1 MFDKMGMATS
11 TRIVKFFVCA
21 MWPFFLITKISKM
34 EEKMKKC
41 LAFLVSSLLS
51 VAAFADGWYVCMGSF
66 KNLDKAKE
74 RARVL
79 SVEGFDVFVSEVKR
93 TGNEKLY
100 RVLFSESFAR
110 KSDASSRRNE
120 FLSKNSIKRLGLS
133 DLWCC
138 ESDGRRVGGN
148 APLDRQVVVRNRN
161 PEGNADEQM
170 PPSRPAPVS
179 QTVVV
184 SVNGEEKQRFEIN
197 SDDRLIKV
205 NVNIDETERSAVSE
219 SLSLENGQSATELKT
234 LEENGEALL
243 QKSLDSSAL
252 PASSSAENPDSEPL
266 PATSSETESS
276 SATAPSDVA
285 ASAETAE
292 LSSETEPSDSTASS
306 ESANPD
312 VTAVSSEVAVSSETA
327 NPAVAAEPSSEDTN
341 SSSDVPPIEDV
352 EVKTVENSD
361 SEISSVEDA
370 K

>member
-120 FLSKNSIKRLGLS
+120 FLSKDSVKRLGLS

-138 ESDGRRVGGN
+138 ESDGRRVGEN
-148 APLDRQVVVRNRN
+148 VPLDRQVVVRNRN
-161 PEGNADEQM
+161 PEGNADSQ
-170 PPSRPAPVS
+170 PLPVRPAPVS

-205 NVNIDETERSAVSE
+205 NVNIDETERSADSM
-219 SLSLENGQSATELKT
+219 SLSVGDGQSATELKT

-243 QKSLDSSAL
+243 QKSLDSSVL
-252 PASSSAENPDSEPL
+252 PASSSAEKTASEPL
-266 PATSSETESS
+266 PATPSETESS
-276 SATAPSDVA
+276 SATAPS
-285 ASAETAE
+285 
-292 LSSETEPSDSTASS
+292 SETEPS

-312 VTAVSSEVAVSSETA
+312 VTESSSDAAVPAENENPSEVAE
-327 NPAVAAEPSSEDTN
+327 PADA
-341 SSSDVPPIEDV
+341 SSDVVSAEDADAM
-352 EVKTVENSD
+352 TAENSD

>member
-79 SVEGFDVFVSEVKR
+79 SVEGFDVFVSEVER
-93 TGNEKLY
+93 IGNEKLY
-100 RVLFSESFAR
+100 RVLFSESFAQKR
-110 KSDASSRRNE
+110 DASSKRNE
-120 FLSKNSIKRLGLS
+120 FLSKDSIKRLGLS

-138 ESDGRRVGGN
+138 ESDGRRAGENV
-148 APLDRQVVVRNRN
+148 PLDRQVVVRNRN
-161 PEGNADEQM
+161 PEGNADSQSL
-170 PPSRPAPVS
+170 PVRPAPVS

-205 NVNIDETERSAVSE
+205 NVNIDETERSADSM
-219 SLSLENGQSATELKT
+219 SLSVVDGQSATELKT

-266 PATSSETESS
+266 PATPSETESS
-276 SATAPSDVA
+276 SATAPSDAV
-285 ASAETAE
+285 EP
-292 LSSETEPSDSTASS
+292 SSETEPSDSTASS
-306 ESANPD
+306 ESENPD
-312 VTAVSSEVAVSSETA
+312 VTAASSDAAVPAENENPSEVTE
-327 NPAVAAEPSSEDTN
+327 PADA
-341 SSSDVPPIEDV
+341 SSDVPPIEDV

>member
-1 MFDKMGMATS
+1 MFDYRNGHSATDYEDF
-11 TRIVKFFVCA
+11 RLRPVAI
-21 MWPFFLITKISKM
+21 FFLITKISKM

-79 SVEGFDVFVSEVKR
+79 SVEGFDVFVSEVER

-100 RVLFSESFAR
+100 RVLFSESFAQ
-110 KSDASSRRNE
+110 KSGAVSKRNE

-148 APLDRQVVVRNRN
+148 ASLDRQVVVRNRN

-205 NVNIDETERSAVSE
+205 NVNIDETERSADSM
-219 SLSLENGQSATELKT
+219 SLSVGDGQSATELKT

-252 PASSSAENPDSEPL
+252 PASSSAENPASEPL
-266 PATSSETESS
+266 PATPSETESS
-276 SATAPSDVA
+276 SATALSDA
-285 ASAETAE
+285 AEP
-292 LSSETEPSDSTASS
+292 SSETEPSDSATSS
-306 ESANPD
+306 ESENP
-312 VTAVSSEVAVSSETA
+312 SEPAASSETA
-327 NPAVAAEPSSEDTN
+327 NPAVAAESSSEDTN

>member
-1 MFDKMGMATS
+1 
-11 TRIVKFFVCA
+11 
-21 MWPFFLITKISKM
+21 
-34 EEKMKKC
+34 MKKC

-79 SVEGFDVFVSEVKR
+79 SVEGFDVFVSEVER
-93 TGNEKLY
+93 IGNEKLY
-100 RVLFSESFAR
+100 RVLFSESFVQKREATS
-110 KSDASSRRNE
+110 KRNE
-120 FLSKNSIKRLGLS
+120 FLSKDSIKRLGLS

-138 ESDGRRVGGN
+138 ESDGRRVGEN
-148 APLDRQVVVRNRN
+148 VPLDRQVVVRNRN
-161 PEGNADEQM
+161 PEGNAAVQE

-184 SVNGEEKQRFEIN
+184 SVTGEEKQRFEIN

-205 NVNIDETERSAVSE
+205 NVNIDETERSADSM
-219 SLSLENGQSATELKT
+219 SLSVGDGQSATELKT

-252 PASSSAENPDSEPL
+252 PASSSAENPASEPL
-266 PATSSETESS
+266 PATPSETESS
-276 SATAPSDVA
+276 SATAP
-285 ASAETAE
+285 
-292 LSSETEPSDSTASS
+292 SSETEPSDSTASS
-306 ESANPD
+306 ESENPSEPAASSE
-312 VTAVSSEVAVSSETA
+312 TAVSEETA
-327 NPAVAAEPSSEDTN
+327 NPAVASEPSPEDTN

>member
-1 MFDKMGMATS
+1 MG
-11 TRIVKFFVCA
+11 
-21 MWPFFLITKISKM
+21 
-34 EEKMKKC
+34 EKMKKC

-79 SVEGFDVFVSEVKR
+79 SVEGFDVFVSEVER

-100 RVLFSESFAR
+100 RVLFSESFAQKR
-110 KSDASSRRNE
+110 EATSKRNE

-138 ESDGRRVGGN
+138 ESDGRRVGEN
-148 APLDRQVVVRNRN
+148 VPLDRQVVVRNRN
-161 PEGNADEQM
+161 PEGNADSQ
-170 PPSRPAPVS
+170 PLPVRPAPVS

-205 NVNIDETERSAVSE
+205 NVNIDETERSADSM
-219 SLSLENGQSATELKT
+219 SLSVGDGQSATELKT

-243 QKSLDSSAL
+243 QKSLDSSEL
-252 PASSSAENPDSEPL
+252 PASSSAENPASEPL
-266 PATSSETESS
+266 PATPSETESS
-276 SATAPSDVA
+276 SATAPSDAA
-285 ASAETAE
+285 ASSEGENPSESAA
-292 LSSETEPSDSTASS
+292 SSET
-306 ESANPD
+306 
-312 VTAVSSEVAVSSETA
+312 AVSSETA
-327 NPAVAAEPSSEDTN
+327 DPAVASESSPEDTN

-352 EVKTVENSD
+352 DVKTVENAD

>member
-1 MFDKMGMATS
+1 
-11 TRIVKFFVCA
+11 
-21 MWPFFLITKISKM
+21 
-34 EEKMKKC
+34 MKKC
-41 LAFLVSSLLS
+41 LAFLVASLLS

-79 SVEGFDVFVSEVKR
+79 SVEGFDVFVSEVER

-100 RVLFSESFAR
+100 RVLFSESFAQ
-110 KSDASSRRNE
+110 KSGAVSKRNE
-120 FLSKNSIKRLGLS
+120 FLFKDNIKRLGLS

-138 ESDGRRVGGN
+138 ESDGRRVGEN
-148 APLDRQVVVRNRN
+148 VPLDRQVVVRNRN

-205 NVNIDETERSAVSE
+205 NVNIDETERSADSM
-219 SLSLENGQSATELKT
+219 SLSVGDGQSATELKT

-266 PATSSETESS
+266 PATPSETESS
-276 SATAPSDVA
+276 SATAP
-285 ASAETAE
+285 
-292 LSSETEPSDSTASS
+292 SSETEPSDSTASS
-306 ESANPD
+306 ESENP
-312 VTAVSSEVAVSSETA
+312 SEPAVSSETA
-327 NPAVAAEPSSEDTN
+327 NPAFASEPSPEDTN

>member
-1 MFDKMGMATS
+1 
-11 TRIVKFFVCA
+11 
-21 MWPFFLITKISKM
+21 
-34 EEKMKKC
+34 MKKC

-79 SVEGFDVFVSEVKR
+79 SVEGFDVFVSEVER

-100 RVLFSESFAR
+100 RVLFSESFAQ
-110 KSDASSRRNE
+110 KSGAVSKRNE
-120 FLSKNSIKRLGLS
+120 FLSKSSVKRLGLS

-138 ESDGRRVGGN
+138 ESDGRRAGENV
-148 APLDRQVVVRNRN
+148 PLDRQVVVRNRN
-161 PEGNADEQM
+161 PEGNADSQ
-170 PPSRPAPVS
+170 PLPVRPAPVS

-197 SDDRLIKV
+197 SD
-205 NVNIDETERSAVSE
+205 ETERSADSM
-219 SLSLENGQSATELKT
+219 SLSVGDGQSATELKT

-243 QKSLDSSAL
+243 QKSLDSPEL
-252 PASSSAENPDSEPL
+252 PASSSAEKTASEPL
-266 PATSSETESS
+266 PATPSETESS
-276 SATAPSDVA
+276 SAA
-285 ASAETAE
+285 AS
-292 LSSETEPSDSTASS
+292 SSETEPSEPAASS
-306 ESANPD
+306 ETSASAD
-312 VTAVSSEVAVSSETA
+312 TAEPTEDA
-327 NPAVAAEPSSEDTN
+327 NPAVAAESSPEDTN

>member
-1 MFDKMGMATS
+1 MG
-11 TRIVKFFVCA
+11 
-21 MWPFFLITKISKM
+21 
-34 EEKMKKC
+34 EKMKKC

-79 SVEGFDVFVSEVKR
+79 SVEGFDVFVSEVER

-100 RVLFSESFAR
+100 RVLFSESFAQKR
-110 KSDASSRRNE
+110 EATSKRNE

-138 ESDGRRVGGN
+138 ESDGRRVGEN

-161 PEGNADEQM
+161 PEGNADSQ
-170 PPSRPAPVS
+170 PLPVRPAPVS

-205 NVNIDETERSAVSE
+205 NVNIDETERSADSM
-219 SLSLENGQSATELKT
+219 SLSVGDGQSATELKT
-234 LEENGEALL
+234 LEDNGEALL

-252 PASSSAENPDSEPL
+252 PASSSAENPATEPL
-266 PATSSETESS
+266 PATPSETESS
-276 SATAPSDVA
+276 SATA
-285 ASAETAE
+285 
-292 LSSETEPSDSTASS
+292 LSFETEPSDSTASS
-306 ESANPD
+306 ESENP
-312 VTAVSSEVAVSSETA
+312 SEPAASSETA
-327 NPAVAAEPSSEDTN
+327 DPAVASEPSSEDTN

>member
-1 MFDKMGMATS
+1 MG
-11 TRIVKFFVCA
+11 
-21 MWPFFLITKISKM
+21 
-34 EEKMKKC
+34 EKMKKC

-79 SVEGFDVFVSEVKR
+79 SVEGFDVFVSEVER

-100 RVLFSESFAR
+100 RVLFSESFAQKR
-110 KSDASSRRNE
+110 EATSKRNE

-138 ESDGRRVGGN
+138 ESDGRRVGEN
-148 APLDRQVVVRNRN
+148 VPLDRQVVVRNRN
-161 PEGNADEQM
+161 PEGNADSQ
-170 PPSRPAPVS
+170 PLPVRPAPVS

-205 NVNIDETERSAVSE
+205 NVNIDETERSADSM
-219 SLSLENGQSATELKT
+219 SLSVGDGQSATELKT

-243 QKSLDSSAL
+243 QKSLDSSEL
-252 PASSSAENPDSEPL
+252 PASSSAENPASEPL
-266 PATSSETESS
+266 PATPSETESS
-276 SATAPSDVA
+276 SVTAPSDAA
-285 ASAETAE
+285 ASSEGENPSESAA
-292 LSSETEPSDSTASS
+292 SSET
-306 ESANPD
+306 
-312 VTAVSSEVAVSSETA
+312 AVSSETA
-327 NPAVAAEPSSEDTN
+327 DPAVASESSPEDTN

-352 EVKTVENSD
+352 DVKTVENAD

>member
-1 MFDKMGMATS
+1 
-11 TRIVKFFVCA
+11 
-21 MWPFFLITKISKM
+21 M

-41 LAFLVSSLLS
+41 LAFLVASLLS
-51 VAAFADGWYVCMGSF
+51 VATFADGWYVCMGSF

-79 SVEGFDVFVSEVKR
+79 SVEGFDVFVSEVER

-100 RVLFSESFAR
+100 RVLFSESFAQ
-110 KSDASSRRNE
+110 KSGAVSKRNE
-120 FLSKNSIKRLGLS
+120 FLFKDNIKRLGLS

-138 ESDGRRVGGN
+138 ESDGRRVGEN
-148 APLDRQVVVRNRN
+148 VPLDRQVVVRNRN

-205 NVNIDETERSAVSE
+205 NVNIDETERSADSM
-219 SLSLENGQSATELKT
+219 SLSVGDGQSATELKT

-252 PASSSAENPDSEPL
+252 PASSSAENPASEHL
-266 PATSSETESS
+266 PATPSETESS
-276 SATAPSDVA
+276 SATAP
-285 ASAETAE
+285 
-292 LSSETEPSDSTASS
+292 SSETEPSDSTASS
-306 ESANPD
+306 ESENP
-312 VTAVSSEVAVSSETA
+312 SEPAVSSETA
-327 NPAVAAEPSSEDTN
+327 NPAFASEPSPEDTN

>member
-1 MFDKMGMATS
+1 MK
-11 TRIVKFFVCA
+11 IFVCA
-21 MWPFFLITKISKM
+21 LWPFFLITKISKM
-34 EEKMKKC
+34 GEKMKKC

-79 SVEGFDVFVSEVKR
+79 SVEGFDVFVSEVER

-100 RVLFSESFAR
+100 RVLFSESFAQ
-110 KSDASSRRNE
+110 KSGAVSKRNE
-120 FLSKNSIKRLGLS
+120 FLSKSSVKRLGLS

-138 ESDGRRVGGN
+138 ESDGRRVGEN
-148 APLDRQVVVRNRN
+148 VPLDRQVVVRNRN
-161 PEGNADEQM
+161 PEGNADSQ
-170 PPSRPAPVS
+170 PLPVRPAPVS

-205 NVNIDETERSAVSE
+205 NVNIDETERSADSM
-219 SLSLENGQSATELKT
+219 SLSVGDGQSATELKT

-252 PASSSAENPDSEPL
+252 PASSSAENPASEPL
-266 PATSSETESS
+266 PATPSETESS
-276 SATAPSDVA
+276 SATAPSDAA
-285 ASAETAE
+285 ASSEGENPSESAA
-292 LSSETEPSDSTASS
+292 SSET
-306 ESANPD
+306 
-312 VTAVSSEVAVSSETA
+312 AVSSETA
-327 NPAVAAEPSSEDTN
+327 DPAVASESSPEDTN

-352 EVKTVENSD
+352 DVKTVENAD

>member
-1 MFDKMGMATS
+1 MG
-11 TRIVKFFVCA
+11 
-21 MWPFFLITKISKM
+21 
-34 EEKMKKC
+34 EKMKKC

-100 RVLFSESFAR
+100 RVLFSESFAQKR
-110 KSDASSRRNE
+110 DASSKRNE

-138 ESDGRRVGGN
+138 ESDGRRVGEN
-148 APLDRQVVVRNRN
+148 VPLDRQVVVRNRP
-161 PEGNADEQM
+161 PEGNADSQ
-170 PPSRPAPVS
+170 PLPVRPAPVS

-205 NVNIDETERSAVSE
+205 NVNIDETERSADSM
-219 SLSLENGQSATELKT
+219 SLSVGDGQSATELKT

-252 PASSSAENPDSEPL
+252 PASSSAENSDSEPL
-266 PATSSETESS
+266 PATPSETESS

-285 ASAETAE
+285 EP
-292 LSSETEPSDSTASS
+292 SSETEPSDSTASS
-306 ESANPD
+306 E
-312 VTAVSSEVAVSSETA
+312 TA
-327 NPAVAAEPSSEDTN
+327 NPAVASEPSPEDTN

>member
-1 MFDKMGMATS
+1 
-11 TRIVKFFVCA
+11 
-21 MWPFFLITKISKM
+21 
-34 EEKMKKC
+34 MKKC

-79 SVEGFDVFVSEVKR
+79 SVEGFDVFVSEVER

-100 RVLFSESFAR
+100 RVLFSESFAQKR
-110 KSDASSRRNE
+110 EATSKRNE
-120 FLSKNSIKRLGLS
+120 FLSKDSIKRLGLS

-138 ESDGRRVGGN
+138 ESDGRRAGEN

-161 PEGNADEQM
+161 PEGNAAVQE

-205 NVNIDETERSAVSE
+205 NVNIDETERSADSM
-219 SLSLENGQSATELKT
+219 SLSVGDGQSATELKT
-234 LEENGEALL
+234 LEDNGEALL
-243 QKSLDSSAL
+243 QKSLDSSVL
-252 PASSSAENPDSEPL
+252 PASSSAEKTASEPL
-266 PATSSETESS
+266 PATPSETESS
-276 SATAPSDVA
+276 SATAPADA
-285 ASAETAE
+285 TASAE
-292 LSSETEPSDSTASS
+292 S
-306 ESANPD
+306 
-312 VTAVSSEVAVSSETA
+312 
-327 NPAVAAEPSSEDTN
+327 AEPSSEDTN

-352 EVKTVENSD
+352 EVKTVENAD

>member
-1 MFDKMGMATS
+1 MG
-11 TRIVKFFVCA
+11 
-21 MWPFFLITKISKM
+21 
-34 EEKMKKC
+34 EKMKKC

-79 SVEGFDVFVSEVKR
+79 SVEGFDVFVSEVER

-100 RVLFSESFAR
+100 RVLFSESFAQ
-110 KSDASSRRNE
+110 KSGAVSKRNE
-120 FLSKNSIKRLGLS
+120 FLSKSSVKRLGLS

-148 APLDRQVVVRNRN
+148 APLDRQVVVRNRP

-205 NVNIDETERSAVSE
+205 NVNIDEPERSADSM
-219 SLSLENGQSATELKT
+219 SLSVGDGQSATELKT

-252 PASSSAENPDSEPL
+252 PASSSAENPDFEPL
-266 PATSSETESS
+266 PATPSETESS
-276 SATAPSDVA
+276 SATALSDA
-285 ASAETAE
+285 AEP
-292 LSSETEPSDSTASS
+292 SSETEPSDSTASS
-306 ESANPD
+306 ESENPSEPSASSD
-312 VTAVSSEVAVSSETA
+312 AAVPAENENPSEVAE
-327 NPAVAAEPSSEDTN
+327 PADA
-341 SSSDVPPIEDV
+341 SSDVVSAEDADAM
-352 EVKTVENSD
+352 TVENAD
-361 SEISSVEDA
+361 SESSVFEDA

>member
-1 MFDKMGMATS
+1 
-11 TRIVKFFVCA
+11 
-21 MWPFFLITKISKM
+21 
-34 EEKMKKC
+34 MKKC

-79 SVEGFDVFVSEVKR
+79 SVEGFDVFVSEVER

-100 RVLFSESFAR
+100 RVLFSESFAQ
-110 KSDASSRRNE
+110 KSGAVSKRNE
-120 FLSKNSIKRLGLS
+120 FLSKDSVKRLGLS

-138 ESDGRRVGGN
+138 ESDGRRVGEN
-148 APLDRQVVVRNRN
+148 VPLDRQVVVRNRN
-161 PEGNADEQM
+161 PEGNADAQM

-205 NVNIDETERSAVSE
+205 NVNIDEPERSADSM
-219 SLSLENGQSATELKT
+219 SLSVGDGQSATELKT

-266 PATSSETESS
+266 PATPSETESS
-276 SATAPSDVA
+276 SATAPSF
-285 ASAETAE
+285 
-292 LSSETEPSDSTASS
+292 ETEPSDSTASS
-306 ESANPD
+306 ESENPSEP
-312 VTAVSSEVAVSSETA
+312 AVSSDAAVPAENENPSEI
-327 NPAVAAEPSSEDTN
+327 AEPADA
-341 SSSDVPPIEDV
+341 SSDVVSAEDADAM
-352 EVKTVENSD
+352 TVENAD
-361 SEISSVEDA
+361 SESSVFEDA

>member
-1 MFDKMGMATS
+1 
-11 TRIVKFFVCA
+11 
-21 MWPFFLITKISKM
+21 
-34 EEKMKKC
+34 MKKC

-79 SVEGFDVFVSEVKR
+79 SVEGFDVFVSEVER

-100 RVLFSESFAR
+100 RVLFSESFAQKR
-110 KSDASSRRNE
+110 EATSKRNE

-138 ESDGRRVGGN
+138 ESDGRRVGEN
-148 APLDRQVVVRNRN
+148 VPLDRQVVVRNRN
-161 PEGNADEQM
+161 PEGNADSQ
-170 PPSRPAPVS
+170 PLPVRPAPVS

-205 NVNIDETERSAVSE
+205 NVNIDETERSADSM
-219 SLSLENGQSATELKT
+219 SLSVGDGQSATELKT

-243 QKSLDSSAL
+243 QKSLDSSEL
-252 PASSSAENPDSEPL
+252 PASSSAENPASEPL
-266 PATSSETESS
+266 PATPSETESS
-276 SATAPSDVA
+276 SATAPSDAA
-285 ASAETAE
+285 ASSEGENPSESAA
-292 LSSETEPSDSTASS
+292 SSET
-306 ESANPD
+306 
-312 VTAVSSEVAVSSETA
+312 AVSSETA
-327 NPAVAAEPSSEDTN
+327 DPAVASESSPEDTN

-352 EVKTVENSD
+352 DVKTVENAD

>member
-1 MFDKMGMATS
+1 
-11 TRIVKFFVCA
+11 
-21 MWPFFLITKISKM
+21 
-34 EEKMKKC
+34 MKKC

-79 SVEGFDVFVSEVKR
+79 SVEGFDVFVSEVER

-100 RVLFSESFAR
+100 RVLFSESFAQ
-110 KSDASSRRNE
+110 KSGAVSKRNE

-138 ESDGRRVGGN
+138 ESDGRRAGENV
-148 APLDRQVVVRNRN
+148 PLDRQVVVRNRN
-161 PEGNADEQM
+161 PEGNAAVQE

-205 NVNIDETERSAVSE
+205 NVNIDETERSADSM
-219 SLSLENGQSATELKT
+219 SLSVGDGQSATELKT
-234 LEENGEALL
+234 LEDNGEALL

-252 PASSSAENPDSEPL
+252 PASSSAENPASEPL
-266 PATSSETESS
+266 PATPSETESS

-285 ASAETAE
+285 EP
-292 LSSETEPSDSTASS
+292 SSETEPSDSTASS
-306 ESANPD
+306 E
-312 VTAVSSEVAVSSETA
+312 TAVSSETA
-327 NPAVAAEPSSEDTN
+327 NPAVDSEPSSEDTN

>member
-1 MFDKMGMATS
+1 
-11 TRIVKFFVCA
+11 
-21 MWPFFLITKISKM
+21 
-34 EEKMKKC
+34 MKKC

-51 VAAFADGWYVCMGSF
+51 AAVFADGWYVCMGSF

-79 SVEGFDVFVSEVKR
+79 SVEGFDVFVSEVER

-100 RVLFSESFAR
+100 RVLFSESFAQ
-110 KSDASSRRNE
+110 KSGAVSKRNE
-120 FLSKNSIKRLGLS
+120 FLSKSSVKRLGLS

-138 ESDGRRVGGN
+138 ESDGRRVGEN
-148 APLDRQVVVRNRN
+148 VPLDRQVVVRNRN
-161 PEGNADEQM
+161 PEGNANSQ
-170 PPSRPAPVS
+170 PLPVRPAPVS

-205 NVNIDETERSAVSE
+205 NVNIDEPERSADSM
-219 SLSLENGQSATELKT
+219 SLSVGDGQSATELKT
-234 LEENGEALL
+234 LEDNGEALL

-266 PATSSETESS
+266 PATPSETESS
-276 SATAPSDVA
+276 SATAPSD
-285 ASAETAE
+285 ASG

-306 ESANPD
+306 ESENPD
-312 VTAVSSEVAVSSETA
+312 VTESPSDAAVPAENENPSEVAE
-327 NPAVAAEPSSEDTN
+327 PADA
-341 SSSDVPPIEDV
+341 SSDVVSAEDADAM
-352 EVKTVENSD
+352 TVENAD
-361 SEISSVEDA
+361 SESSVFEDA

>member
-1 MFDKMGMATS
+1 
-11 TRIVKFFVCA
+11 
-21 MWPFFLITKISKM
+21 M

-41 LAFLVSSLLS
+41 LAFLVAFLLS
-51 VAAFADGWYVCMGSF
+51 GAAFDDGWYVCMGSF

-79 SVEGFDVFVSEVKR
+79 SVEGFDVFVSEVER

-100 RVLFSESFAR
+100 RVLFSESFAQ
-110 KSDASSRRNE
+110 KSGAVSKRNE
-120 FLSKNSIKRLGLS
+120 FLSKSSVKRLGLS

-148 APLDRQVVVRNRN
+148 APLDRQVVVRNRP

-205 NVNIDETERSAVSE
+205 NVNIDEPERSADSK
-219 SLSLENGQSATELKT
+219 SLSVGDGQSATELKT

-243 QKSLDSSAL
+243 QKSLDSSVR
-252 PASSSAENPDSEPL
+252 PASSSAEKTASEPL
-266 PATSSETESS
+266 PATPFETESS
-276 SATAPSDVA
+276 SATAPSDA
-285 ASAETAE
+285 AA
-292 LSSETEPSDSTASS
+292 SSETSASADTSEPTED
-306 ESANPD
+306 
-312 VTAVSSEVAVSSETA
+312 A
-327 NPAVAAEPSSEDTN
+327 NPAVAAESSSEDTN

>member
-1 MFDKMGMATS
+1 
-11 TRIVKFFVCA
+11 
-21 MWPFFLITKISKM
+21 M

-41 LAFLVSSLLS
+41 LAFLVASLLS
-51 VAAFADGWYVCMGSF
+51 AAAFADGWYVCMGSF

-79 SVEGFDVFVSEVKR
+79 SVEGFDVFVSEVER

-100 RVLFSESFAR
+100 RVLFSESFAQ
-110 KSDASSRRNE
+110 KSGAVSKRNE
-120 FLSKNSIKRLGLS
+120 FLFKDNIKRLGLS

-138 ESDGRRVGGN
+138 ESDGRRVGEN
-148 APLDRQVVVRNRN
+148 VPLDRQVVVRNRN

-170 PPSRPAPVS
+170 PPSRPASVS

-205 NVNIDETERSAVSE
+205 NVNIDETERSADSM
-219 SLSLENGQSATELKT
+219 SLSVGDGQSATELKT

-243 QKSLDSSAL
+243 QKSLDSSVL
-252 PASSSAENPDSEPL
+252 PASSSAENPASEPL
-266 PATSSETESS
+266 PATPSETESS
-276 SATAPSDVA
+276 SATAP
-285 ASAETAE
+285 
-292 LSSETEPSDSTASS
+292 SSETEPSDSTASS
-306 ESANPD
+306 ESEDPSEP
-312 VTAVSSEVAVSSETA
+312 TASSETAVSSETA
-327 NPAVAAEPSSEDTN
+327 NPAVASEPSPEDTN

-352 EVKTVENSD
+352 EVKTVENAD
-361 SEISSVEDA
+361 SESSVFEDA

>member
-34 EEKMKKC
+34 GEKMKKC

-74 RARVL
+74 RVRVL

-100 RVLFSESFAR
+100 RVLFSESFAQKR
-110 KSDASSRRNE
+110 DASSKRNE
-120 FLSKNSIKRLGLS
+120 FLSKDSIKRLGLS

-138 ESDGRRVGGN
+138 ESDGRRVGEN
-148 APLDRQVVVRNRN
+148 VPLDRQVVVRNRN
-161 PEGNADEQM
+161 PEGNADSQ
-170 PPSRPAPVS
+170 PLPVRPAPVS

-205 NVNIDETERSAVSE
+205 NVNIDETERSADSM
-219 SLSLENGQSATELKT
+219 SLSVGDGQSATELKT

-252 PASSSAENPDSEPL
+252 PASSSAENPASEPL
-266 PATSSETESS
+266 PATPSETESS
-276 SATAPSDVA
+276 SATAP
-285 ASAETAE
+285 
-292 LSSETEPSDSTASS
+292 SSETEPSDSTASS
-306 ESANPD
+306 ESENPSEP
-312 VTAVSSEVAVSSETA
+312 AASSETAVSSETA
-327 NPAVAAEPSSEDTN
+327 NPAVASEPSPEDTN

>member
-1 MFDKMGMATS
+1 
-11 TRIVKFFVCA
+11 
-21 MWPFFLITKISKM
+21 
-34 EEKMKKC
+34 MKKC
-41 LAFLVSSLLS
+41 LAFLVASLLS

-79 SVEGFDVFVSEVKR
+79 SVEGFDVFVSEVER

-100 RVLFSESFAR
+100 RVLFSESFAQ
-110 KSDASSRRNE
+110 KSGAVSKRNE
-120 FLSKNSIKRLGLS
+120 FLFKDNIKRLGLS

-138 ESDGRRVGGN
+138 ESDGRRVGEN
-148 APLDRQVVVRNRN
+148 VPLDRQVVVRNRN

-170 PPSRPAPVS
+170 PPSRPASVS

-205 NVNIDETERSAVSE
+205 NVNIDETERSADSM
-219 SLSLENGQSATELKT
+219 SLSVGDGQSATELKT

-252 PASSSAENPDSEPL
+252 PASSYAENPASEPL
-266 PATSSETESS
+266 PATPSETESS
-276 SATAPSDVA
+276 SATAP
-285 ASAETAE
+285 
-292 LSSETEPSDSTASS
+292 SSETEPSDSTASS
-306 ESANPD
+306 ESENPSEP
-312 VTAVSSEVAVSSETA
+312 AASSETAVSSETA
-327 NPAVAAEPSSEDTN
+327 NPAFASEPSPEDTN

-352 EVKTVENSD
+352 EVKTVENAD
-361 SEISSVEDA
+361 SESSVFEDA

>member
-1 MFDKMGMATS
+1 
-11 TRIVKFFVCA
+11 
-21 MWPFFLITKISKM
+21 
-34 EEKMKKC
+34 MKKC

-79 SVEGFDVFVSEVKR
+79 SVEGFDVFVSEVER

-100 RVLFSESFAR
+100 RVLFSESFAQKR
-110 KSDASSRRNE
+110 EATSKRNE

-138 ESDGRRVGGN
+138 ESDGRRAGENV
-148 APLDRQVVVRNRN
+148 PLDRQVVVRNRN
-161 PEGNADEQM
+161 PEGNADSQ
-170 PPSRPAPVS
+170 PLPVRPAPVS

-205 NVNIDETERSAVSE
+205 NVNIDETERSADSM
-219 SLSLENGQSATELKT
+219 SLSVGDGQSATELKT
-234 LEENGEALL
+234 LEDKGEALL

-252 PASSSAENPDSEPL
+252 PASSSAENPASEPL
-266 PATSSETESS
+266 PATPSETESS
-276 SATAPSDVA
+276 SATAPSDAA
-285 ASAETAE
+285 ASSEGENPSESAA
-292 LSSETEPSDSTASS
+292 SSET
-306 ESANPD
+306 
-312 VTAVSSEVAVSSETA
+312 AVSSETA
-327 NPAVAAEPSSEDTN
+327 DPAVASESSPEDTN

-352 EVKTVENSD
+352 DVKTVENAD

>member
-1 MFDKMGMATS
+1 MG
-11 TRIVKFFVCA
+11 
-21 MWPFFLITKISKM
+21 
-34 EEKMKKC
+34 EKMKKC

-79 SVEGFDVFVSEVKR
+79 SVEGFDVFVSEVER
-93 TGNEKLY
+93 TGNGKLY
-100 RVLFSESFAR
+100 RVLFSESFAQ
-110 KSDASSRRNE
+110 KSGAVSKRNE

-138 ESDGRRVGGN
+138 ESDGRRVGEN
-148 APLDRQVVVRNRN
+148 VPLDRQVVVRNRP
-161 PEGNADEQM
+161 PEGNADSQ
-170 PPSRPAPVS
+170 PLPVRPAPVS

-205 NVNIDETERSAVSE
+205 NVNIDEPERSADSM
-219 SLSLENGQSATELKT
+219 SLSVGDGQSATELKT
-234 LEENGEALL
+234 LEENEEALL

-252 PASSSAENPDSEPL
+252 PASSSAENPASEPL
-266 PATSSETESS
+266 PATPSETESS
-276 SATAPSDVA
+276 SATAP
-285 ASAETAE
+285 
-292 LSSETEPSDSTASS
+292 SSETEPSDSTASS
-306 ESANPD
+306 ESENPSEP
-312 VTAVSSEVAVSSETA
+312 AASSETAVSSETA
-327 NPAVAAEPSSEDTN
+327 NPAVASEPSSEDTN

>member
-1 MFDKMGMATS
+1 MG
-11 TRIVKFFVCA
+11 
-21 MWPFFLITKISKM
+21 
-34 EEKMKKC
+34 EKMKKC

-79 SVEGFDVFVSEVKR
+79 SVEGFDVFVSEVER

-100 RVLFSESFAR
+100 RVLFSESFAQ
-110 KSDASSRRNE
+110 KSGAVSKRNE

-138 ESDGRRVGGN
+138 ESDGRRVGEN
-148 APLDRQVVVRNRN
+148 VPLDRQVVVRNRN
-161 PEGNADEQM
+161 PEGNAAVQE

-205 NVNIDETERSAVSE
+205 NVNIDETERSADSM
-219 SLSLENGQSATELKT
+219 SLSVGDGQSATELKT
-234 LEENGEALL
+234 LEDNGEALL
-243 QKSLDSSAL
+243 QKSLDSSEL
-252 PASSSAENPDSEPL
+252 PASSSAEKTASEPL
-266 PATSSETESS
+266 PATPSETESS
-276 SATAPSDVA
+276 SVTAPSDA
-285 ASAETAE
+285 AA
-292 LSSETEPSDSTASS
+292 SSETSASADTAEPTED
-306 ESANPD
+306 
-312 VTAVSSEVAVSSETA
+312 A
-327 NPAVAAEPSSEDTN
+327 NPAVAAESSSEDTN

-352 EVKTVENSD
+352 EVKTVENAD

>member
-1 MFDKMGMATS
+1 MHKLDI
-11 TRIVKFFVCA
+11 R
-21 MWPFFLITKISKM
+21 PITKISKM

-100 RVLFSESFAR
+100 RVLFSESFAQKR
-110 KSDASSRRNE
+110 DASSKRNE
-120 FLSKNSIKRLGLS
+120 FLSKDSIKRLGLS

-138 ESDGRRVGGN
+138 ESDGRRVGEN
-148 APLDRQVVVRNRN
+148 VPLDRQVVVRNRN
-161 PEGNADEQM
+161 PEGNADSQ
-170 PPSRPAPVS
+170 PLPVRPAPVS

-205 NVNIDETERSAVSE
+205 NVNIDEPERSADSM
-219 SLSLENGQSATELKT
+219 SLSVGDGQSATELKT

-252 PASSSAENPDSEPL
+252 PASSSAENPGSEPL
-266 PATSSETESS
+266 PATPSENESS
-276 SATAPSDVA
+276 SATAPSDAV
-285 ASAETAE
+285 EP
-292 LSSETEPSDSTASS
+292 SSETEPSDSTASS
-306 ESANPD
+306 DAAVPAENENP
-312 VTAVSSEVAVSSETA
+312 SEVAE
-327 NPAVAAEPSSEDTN
+327 PADA
-341 SSSDVPPIEDV
+341 SSDVVSAEDADAM
-352 EVKTVENSD
+352 TVENAD
-361 SEISSVEDA
+361 SESSVFEDA

>member
-1 MFDKMGMATS
+1 
-11 TRIVKFFVCA
+11 
-21 MWPFFLITKISKM
+21 
-34 EEKMKKC
+34 MKKC
-41 LAFLVSSLLS
+41 LAFLVAFLLS

-79 SVEGFDVFVSEVKR
+79 SVEGFDVFVSEVER

-100 RVLFSESFAR
+100 RVLFSESFAQ
-110 KSDASSRRNE
+110 KSGAVSKRNE
-120 FLSKNSIKRLGLS
+120 FLSKSSVKRLGLS

-148 APLDRQVVVRNRN
+148 APLDRQVVVRNRP

-205 NVNIDETERSAVSE
+205 NVNIDEPERSADSK
-219 SLSLENGQSATELKT
+219 SLSVGDGQSATELKT

-243 QKSLDSSAL
+243 QKSLDSSVL
-252 PASSSAENPDSEPL
+252 PASSSAEKTASEPL
-266 PATSSETESS
+266 PATPFETESS
-276 SATAPSDVA
+276 SATAPSDA
-285 ASAETAE
+285 AA
-292 LSSETEPSDSTASS
+292 SSETSASADTSEPTED
-306 ESANPD
+306 
-312 VTAVSSEVAVSSETA
+312 A
-327 NPAVAAEPSSEDTN
+327 NPAVAAESSSEDTN